1 MTGAI
6 SLNGQVLPVAG
17 APTRSSHLD
26 ELLDLALRRAPTT
39 PDERVV
45 EPRARLS

>member
-17 APTRSSHLD
+17 APDRVLAARRYGLD
-26 ELLDLALRRAPTT
+26 
-39 PDERVV
+39 RVV
-45 EPRARLS
+45 RPCET